1 MEVLPSDKREQ
12 RPDER
17 KSPHEY
23 NTNKFYDVSGIYTRL
38 PIYKQYIT
46 AKKVG
51 GKLHMKLKIL

>member
-23 NTNKFYDVSGIYTRL
+23 NTNKFYDVSAYILDSLSINSISLVRKWEENYT
-38 PIYKQYIT
+38 
-46 AKKVG
+46 
-51 GKLHMKLKIL
+51 